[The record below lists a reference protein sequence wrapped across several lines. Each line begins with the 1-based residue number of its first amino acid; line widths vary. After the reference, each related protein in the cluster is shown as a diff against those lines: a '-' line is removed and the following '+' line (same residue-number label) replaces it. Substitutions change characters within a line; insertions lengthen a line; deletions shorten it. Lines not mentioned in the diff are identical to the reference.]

1 MSYFSQQDFV
11 ALSALYVQP
20 AWFAHVDFPS
30 GARRLHTGMGPVEIG
45 GHEWEGISDP
55 FGGQLVGLGA
65 VEESYFGQAPAIDV
79 VMSGANREFL
89 KSIWDDRHAIE
100 GCVCDLYFA
109 TFDAETGEPVVMFRR
124 MMQGRLTAPRVVI
137 NGPVVRAIS
146 LKIVGEFEGLNFPS
160 MGSMWSPTGQRQ
172 RYPGDKGL
180 DYINAD
186 VVEVYKP

>member
-1 MSYFSQQDFV
+1 MSFSQQDFE
-11 ALSALYVQP
+11 ALSGLYIQP

-30 GARRLHTGMGPVEIG
+30 GERRLHTGMGPVEIG
-45 GHEWEGISDP
+45 GHEWEGVSDP

-65 VEESYFGQAPAIDV
+65 VEEPYFGQAPAVDV

-89 KSIWDDRHAIE
+89 KSVWDDRHAIE
-100 GCVCDLYFA
+100 GCSCDLYFA

-146 LKIVGEFEGLNFPS
+146 LKIVGEFEGLNFPT

-172 RYPGDKGL
+172 RHSGDKGL